1 MFIWGFLGGLV
12 AGLIITTVIYL
23 FIPTA
28 GTLKIDHSN
37 PDKDVYLIE
46 INDLDDLD
54 NKKRITLKMDHN
66 ADLSQK

>member
-12 AGLIITTVIYL
+12 AGLIIKTVIYL
-23 FIPTA
+23 FRPTA